1 MRGRQWIDE
10 NYATPR
16 SEVLKPT
23 NGGVYEIA
31 MTKLN
36 RCDEIRCDMQETGCN
51 KPCSSAGIAGD
62 LCLMSEGRCVKER
75 NECESTVPWIRLRED
90 RHVRAR
96 EMLSWMRR

>member
-1 MRGRQWIDE
+1 MRGRQWINE

-36 RCDEIRCDMQETGCN
+36 RCDEIRRDARDGMQQAMQQCRD
-51 KPCSSAGIAGD
+51 SGISVSKVG
-62 LCLMSEGRCVKER
+62 G
-75 NECESTVPWIRLRED
+75 
-90 RHVRAR
+90 
-96 EMLSWMRR
+96 